1 MQPMPSVTPM
11 STERP
16 FPRGQVVVCQY
27 DFNFHLTYVNPAF
40 ARMLGYS
47 REELV
52 GQPLKR
58 IAHPGIPQALLDDI
72 RATTGRGQPWRGMA
86 KTLRRDGGYVWSES
100 LIIPVLKR
108 GEVTGYMSIRSEA
121 SPQRIAAEEQ
131 RYRDIHAG
139 ARRYHEGRGPD
150 WTRVT
155 AFHLLATLGAA
166 ATLSALCAGLLW
178 WAPAWLAG
186 REGGLAALAGG
197 CWLLT
202 LLSARWLGR
211 RTLRGLGDII
221 GHFHRMAEGDL
232 SHEIPVGGQ
241 DEVGRVLEALAVM
254 QGHLQV
260 LLDEVGAAAHTTE
273 QENLALLADIDALGQ
288 SAQQRL
294 DEMAQLRAI
303 SADNLAA
310 VDRADAS
317 AQACAEAARDS
328 LALAAEGRRRLTMA
342 ADAAADARATVDAA
356 SDTLNQLEDAL
367 RQVEKMSALIGDIAA
382 QTHLLALNAAIEAAR
397 AGESGRGF
405 AVVADEV
412 RKLAEHTS
420 GSIASISQRAGDIRG
435 VSQHA
440 RHSMQAAARH
450 THSASAAVD
459 ASRDTVAAMAGH
471 SEAMSARVGQ
481 IAQACAALSEAVTV
495 TRQQVET
502 AHQQTGCDQHR
513 LTAVNAGVTA
523 VRGEIAALAERI
535 GRFRV
540 ARRRS

>member
-1 MQPMPSVTPM
+1 
-11 STERP
+11 
-16 FPRGQVVVCQY
+16 
-27 DFNFHLTYVNPAF
+27 
-40 ARMLGYS
+40 
-47 REELV
+47 
-52 GQPLKR
+52 
-58 IAHPGIPQALLDDI
+58 
-72 RATTGRGQPWRGMA
+72 
-86 KTLRRDGGYVWSES
+86 
-100 LIIPVLKR
+100 
-108 GEVTGYMSIRSEA
+108 
-121 SPQRIAAEEQ
+121 
-131 RYRDIHAG
+131 
-139 ARRYHEGRGPD
+139 
-150 WTRVT
+150 
-155 AFHLLATLGAA
+155 
-166 ATLSALCAGLLW
+166 
-178 WAPAWLAG
+178 
-186 REGGLAALAGG
+186 
-197 CWLLT
+197 
-202 LLSARWLGR
+202 
-211 RTLRGLGDII
+211 
-221 GHFHRMAEGDL
+221 
-232 SHEIPVGGQ
+232 
-241 DEVGRVLEALAVM
+241 
-254 QGHLQV
+254 
-260 LLDEVGAAAHTTE
+260 
-273 QENLALLADIDALGQ
+273 
-288 SAQQRL
+288 
-294 DEMAQLRAI
+294 
-303 SADNLAA
+303 
-310 VDRADAS
+310 
-317 AQACAEAARDS
+317 
-328 LALAAEGRRRLTMA
+328 MA

-420 GSIASISQRAGDIRG
+420 GSIASISQRAGDIRT